1 MLSPEHSS
9 FQPGGKGSQDF
20 GGKLKQLLSQGYRST
35 AAIQTNKSASKTFFF
50 QTTANVENYNSN
62 LTSVAVIES
71 KNK

>member
-35 AAIQTNKSASKTFFF
+35 AAIQTNKSASKTFFSR
-50 QTTANVENYNSN
+50 QQQM
-62 LTSVAVIES
+62 LKIIIVI
-71 KNK
+71 